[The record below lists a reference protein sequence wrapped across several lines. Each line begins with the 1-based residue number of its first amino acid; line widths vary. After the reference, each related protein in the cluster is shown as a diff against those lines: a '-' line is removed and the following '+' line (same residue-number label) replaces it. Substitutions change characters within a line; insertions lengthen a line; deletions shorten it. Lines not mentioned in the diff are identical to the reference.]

1 MPQGQTIGGDEAR
14 KFLHAW
20 RAKAQ
25 MQVYEAPSRDPAIVA
40 ALNKEY
46 QDFYQSIGISRTA
59 DDAKNAFGSANPDKK
74 RKQAVSFLIMLL
86 CCHGSYLILPLP
98 L

>member
-14 KFLHAW
+14 VFLHAW

-25 MQVYEAPSRDPAIVA
+25 MQVYFAPSRDPSIVA
-40 ALNKEY
+40 ALKKEY

-59 DDAKNAFGSANPDKK
+59 DDARNALGSANPDKK
-74 RKQAVSFLIMLL
+74 RKQAVSLF
-86 CCHGSYLILPLP
+86 
-98 L
+98 